1 MTGYA
6 RKDNLSFEGRNLIRP
21 GCKRVFPPMEL
32 IIAFLVISGFDLVG
46 QEEVRSQ
53 RMADDCLRQRPN
65 PSDFDTCHAALV
77 TRGIDDPMGLPPSF
91 IVTPKVMNQI

>member
-6 RKDNLSFEGRNLIRP
+6 RKDSLSFEGRNLIRP
-21 GCKRVFPPMEL
+21 GCKRVFPPLEL

-53 RMADDCLRQRPN
+53 RMADDGLRQRPN

-77 TRGIDDPMGLPPSF
+77 TRGIDDPIGPSTF
-91 IVTPKVMNQI
+91 VHRKL